1 MRFLFIPLRRSDIM
15 MDIKEKN
22 CNSYTF
28 HKMNGSAGGQS
39 KAVVLSPETT
49 GINPTSPL
57 LYGFRLSEFL
67 TEDSYTSSDNVSIPM
82 PPKRRYAYS
91 VY

>member
-1 MRFLFIPLRRSDIM
+1 M

-28 HKMNGSAGGQS
+28 HKMNGTGGSQAKSA
-39 KAVVLSPETT
+39 VMSPETT
-49 GINPTSPL
+49 GINLTSPL
-57 LYGFRLSEFL
+57 LYGFRLSQFL
-67 TEDSYTSSDNVSIPM
+67 TEDAYTSSDNISVPM
-82 PPKRRYAYS
+82 PPKRRYTYS